1 MIERKIDFL
10 YANKTQ
16 DLGCESSS
24 DSVIR
29 KTRHQNCLEK
39 TGAETWRSLLCHISN
54 RHTFPGKIV
63 TQCGH
68 PPLSPDDIRKKK
80 WLNQDS
86 QAYAAL
92 EKVVTDKLILRD
104 IRQLDLFCH
113 TGALETYHSMMLK
126 YCPKRLEF
134 EYASMVARTQL
145 AVVDNN
151 VNIGR
156 NQKTDANGKLSFAT
170 RCPKSTGRWTARKIY
185 EKKDYDFKADILQFA
200 VTSQQEGPKRK
211 TVHQLKSL
219 SLPVNISKD
228 PAPCKEDLIDD
239 HRSRFS

>member
-1 MIERKIDFL
+1 MRL
-10 YANKTQ
+10 SH
-16 DLGCESSS
+16 GSPP
-24 DSVIR
+24 SVTTFGTAPDKLMVILINL
-29 KTRHQNCLEK
+29 KRHEEACFVIFRIGTPFQEDCD
-39 TGAETWRSLLCHISN
+39 TMWT
-54 RHTFPGKIV
+54 
-63 TQCGH
+63 

-80 WLNQDS
+80 WLKQDS

-185 EKKDYDFKADILQFA
+185 EKKDYDFKSDRGLRNFVLA
-200 VTSQQEGPKRK
+200 
-211 TVHQLKSL
+211 H
-219 SLPVNISKD
+219 
-228 PAPCKEDLIDD
+228 
-239 HRSRFS
+239 